1 MSTTAMKQD
10 DLTAEQIWTVQPGE
24 RRSVGVIHIVI
35 TALLIGIGFVVGA
48 FGSISFPLGFGVNFF
63 WTGIAVQQVGP
74 IWFGAWGVI
83 AGAIF
88 PFFSNAI
95 AGTPFYVSMAYI
107 PANAVQAFLPAWA
120 FRRFKADPRLRSGRD
135 YVILLA
141 AMIISSAFGA
151 LWSPLVVL
159 RSFGLLTTDSL
170 PLFIWG
176 WFGGN
181 VVAGLVF
188 NFILLKALSP
198 VVICTTAF
206 VKRWWA

>member
-1 MSTTAMKQD
+1 MSTAAARG

-63 WTGIAVQQVGP
+63 WTGIAVQQVGA

-120 FRRFKADPRLRSGRD
+120 FRFFKADPRLRTGRD
-135 YVILLA
+135 YLILLG
-141 AMIISSAFGA
+141 AMIVSSAFGA

-159 RSFGLLTTDSL
+159 RSFGLLTTDSV

-181 VVAGLVF
+181 VLAGLVF
-188 NFILLKALSP
+188 NFGLMKALSG
-198 VVICTTAF
+198 VVIRTPAF

>member
-1 MSTTAMKQD
+1 MEVNMADMD
-10 DLTAEQIWTVQPGE
+10 DGKSVWEVEPGE

-74 IWFGAWGVI
+74 IWFGGWGII
-83 AGAIF
+83 AGTIF

-95 AGTPFYVSMAYI
+95 AGTPFYVSLAYI
-107 PANAVQAFLPAWA
+107 PANFVQAFLPAWA
-120 FRRFKADPRLRSGRD
+120 FKKFNCDPRLKKGRD
-135 YVILLA
+135 FVVLLV

-151 LWSPLVVL
+151 IWSPLVVL
-159 RSFGLLTTDSL
+159 RSFGLLTVESM

-188 NFILLKALSP
+188 NFVLLKALSG
-198 VVICTTAF
+198 VVMKTPAF